1 MCDCFF
7 PQVRYGW
14 VYFKNSSIKPDFL
27 CCTGAMIQRRRHV
40 FKVSSLKSRRWSKVH
55 GAGRSH
61 GWSGWE
67 QREMIRD
74 KQLIGSQW
82 WATVKRLRPDV
93 FSRST
98 CWLSSWTK
106 LCQWGNKQRS
116 KVFEQ
121 KPATLNLETFRHW
134 CQIKWGAESREA
146 RPKES
151 TVSQRVYKD

>member
-1 MCDCFF
+1 MNNLLNFAAECEAKKMTTTSVLCVIVFF
-7 PQVRYGW
+7 PQVCYGW
-14 VYFKNSSIKPDFL
+14 VYFQNSSIKPDFL

-106 LCQWGNKQRS
+106 LCQWGNQRIEA
-116 KVFEQ
+116 KC
-121 KPATLNLETFRHW
+121 L
-134 CQIKWGAESREA
+134 SRNQ
-146 RPKES
+146 PP
-151 TVSQRVYKD
+151 